1 MWGFSTWQE
10 MEGVVFFRVNHPAMR
25 FRLRGNDVEISGQ
38 VVEIDWGSSLVCTTS
53 DIFFSF
59 LFFSFLLGVF
69 ALIFIRPNPW
79 SP

>member
-1 MWGFSTWQE
+1 M
-10 MEGVVFFRVNHPAMR
+10 H

-38 VVEIDWGSSLVCTTS
+38 VVEVDWGLSLVCTTS

-59 LFFSFLLGVF
+59 LFGVS

-79 SP
+79 ST

>member
-10 MEGVVFFRVNHPAMR
+10 MEGVVFFRVKHPAMH

-38 VVEIDWGSSLVCTTS
+38 VVEIDWDSSLVCTTS

-59 LFFSFLLGVF
+59 LFFLGSLL
-69 ALIFIRPNPW
+69 LYL
-79 SP
+79 